1 MAIFHRYKSTIHGNY
16 RRAGLRCGLIVGL
29 LLMAYVLIRLLMGR
43 PVPAPTS
50 IVFDA
55 ILLVSLFLFTA
66 YYRNSLPEKKIT
78 LKEVLLF
85 GIVTAVVAA
94 LFFALT
100 MWALG
105 LAFPAQTVLFTTS
118 MTGQETSLADPQLH
132 YWAAWWAIVIGV
144 ELTIVGAFGA
154 FLAAVVF
161 KNEKAEIHK
170 HKS

>member
-16 RRAGLRCGLIVGL
+16 RRAGLRCGLIAGV
-29 LLMAYVLIRLLMGR
+29 LLMAYVLVRLLMGH

-50 IVFDA
+50 LVFDA
-55 ILLVSLFLFTA
+55 VLLVALFLFAA

-85 GIVTAVVAA
+85 GIVYSFVAA
-94 LFFALT
+94 LFFALV

-118 MTGQETSLADPQLH
+118 MTGQEISLADPQLH
-132 YWAAWWAIVIGV
+132 YWAAWWAIVMGV
-144 ELTIVGAFGA
+144 ELSIVGAFGS
-154 FLAAVVF
+154 FIAAVVF
-161 KNEKAEIHK
+161 KNEKPDIHK
-170 HKS
+170 YNK